1 MTFDPSLFQQSST
14 YFASDQVYVSDGKS
28 LNIEKI
34 GSTTLCTPSTKMKLN
49 DVSLVPELSRNLLY
63 VAQLTRD
70 NDYSIDSSLRFLRQ
84 GSGCAGSPSSKV
96 WRSKVFIQFRDKNG
110 TVWS

>member
-1 MTFDPSLFQQSST
+1 MTFDPSLFKQSST

-84 GSGCAGSPSSKV
+84 GSGCAEAHPQ
-96 WRSKVFIQFRDKNG
+96 RSGGARSLSN
-110 TVWS
+110 